1 MDLGNIRS
9 EIDRIDTEMV
19 RLFEERM
26 KLACSVAEYKKA
38 NQMPVYDS
46 GRERQVVNQ
55 LAEKIDPEFE
65 RYMRMLYTTMF
76 AVSRSYQHQK
86 IQAEGEL
93 TKTLQQIINQP
104 PRPFPAKAVV
114 ACQGVEGAYSQ
125 SACEKMFP
133 FPDIHYYG
141 TFEDVFK
148 AVESGAC
155 EYGILPLENSN
166 AGSVNQ
172 VYDLLSQYHFY
183 IVRGVRVHVDHALMA
198 PRGASVEDITQIYSH
213 EQAIAQCS
221 KYLRSLNGVQVTP
234 CQNTA
239 LAAKTVSEAGQK
251 NQAAIASERCGEL
264 YNLQI
269 LKRHIQNGQNNHTR
283 FICISK
289 HLDIF
294 PGASKTS
301 LLLTLPHRPGAL
313 YSVMSKFQALGLN
326 LSKLESRTIPG
337 SDFEFMFY
345 FDVDAS
351 VYSPEFMQLLDE
363 LEQESGSFQYLG
375 SYIEM
380 P

>member
-1 MDLGNIRS
+1 MDLGNIRNK
-9 EIDRIDTEMV
+9 IDGIDTEMV

-26 KLACSVAEYKKA
+26 KLACEVAEYKKA
-38 NQMPVYDS
+38 NNLPVYDS

-55 LAEKIDPEFE
+55 LAEKIDPAFE

-86 IQAEGEL
+86 IQSEGEL
-93 TKTLQQIINQP
+93 TKALTDILNQP
-104 PRPFPAKAVV
+104 PRPFPGKAVV

-125 SACEKMFP
+125 SACEKMFQ

-141 TFEDVFK
+141 TFEDVCR
-148 AVESGAC
+148 AVDKGEC
-155 EYGILPLENSN
+155 EYGILPLENSH

-183 IVRGVRVHVDHALMA
+183 IVRSARVHVDHALMGVK
-198 PRGASVEDITQIYSH
+198 GARVEDLTQIYSH
-213 EQAIAQCS
+213 EQAISQCS
-221 KYLRSLNGVQVTP
+221 KFLQSLEGAQITP
-234 CQNTA
+234 CLNTA
-239 LAAKTVSEAGQK
+239 LAAKTVAEAGRTDA
-251 NQAAIASERCGEL
+251 AAIASERCGEL

-301 LLLTLPHRPGAL
+301 FLLTLPHRPGAL

-326 LSKLESRTIPG
+326 LTKLESRTIPG

-351 VYSPEFMQLLDE
+351 VYSPEFIQLLEE
-363 LEQESGSFQYLG
+363 LEQESSTFQYLG
-375 SYIEM
+375 SYIEL

>member
-1 MDLGNIRS
+1 MDLGNIRN
-9 EIDRIDTEMV
+9 EIDRIDSEMV

-26 KLACSVAEYKKA
+26 KLSCQVAEYKKA

-55 LAEKIDPEFE
+55 LAEKIEPEFE

-86 IQAEGEL
+86 IQSEGEL
-93 TKTLQQIINQP
+93 TRTLEKILNLP
-104 PRPFPAKAVV
+104 PRPFPTKAVV

-125 SACEKMFP
+125 SACEKMFQ

-141 TFEDVFK
+141 TFEDVFT
-148 AVESGAC
+148 AVDRGEC
-155 EYGILPLENSN
+155 EYGILPLENSH

-172 VYDLLSQYHFY
+172 VYDLLNRYHFY
-183 IVRGVRVHVDHALMA
+183 IVRGARVHVDHALMA
-198 PRGASVEDITQIYSH
+198 PRGAQVETLTKIYSH

-221 KYLRSLNGVQVTP
+221 KYLQTLEGVQVTP
-234 CQNTA
+234 CLNTA
-239 LAAKTVSEAGQK
+239 KAAKTVSDS
-251 NQAAIASERCGEL
+251 NRTDFAAIASERCGEL

-289 HLDIF
+289 QLDIF

-301 LLLTLPHRPGAL
+301 LLLSLPHRPGAL

-326 LSKLESRTIPG
+326 LTKLESRTIPG

-351 VYSPEFMQLLDE
+351 VYSPEFIQLLDE

-375 SYIEM
+375 SYIEL

>member
-9 EIDRIDTEMV
+9 EIDRIDSEMI

-38 NQMPVYDS
+38 NNMPVYDS

-55 LAEKIDPEFE
+55 LAEKIDPELE

-86 IQAEGEL
+86 IQSESDL
-93 TKTLQQIINQP
+93 TRALNKILDLP
-104 PRPFPAKAVV
+104 PRPFPTKAVV

-125 SACEKMFP
+125 SACEKMFQ
-133 FPDIHYYG
+133 FPDIHYYN

-148 AVESGAC
+148 AVDSGAC

-183 IVRGVRVHVDHALMA
+183 IVRGARVHVDHALMA
-198 PRGASVEDITQIYSH
+198 PRGACVENLTQIYSH

-221 KYLRSLNGVQVTP
+221 KYLQALEGVQVTP
-234 CQNTA
+234 CLNTA
-239 LAAKTVSEAGQK
+239 LAAKTVAEAGRMDA
-251 NQAAIASERCGEL
+251 AAIASERCGEL

-289 HLDIF
+289 QLDIF

-326 LSKLESRTIPG
+326 LTKLESRTIPG

-351 VYSPEFMQLLDE
+351 VYSPEFIQLLDE
-363 LEQESGSFQYLG
+363 LEQEAGSFQYLG
-375 SYIEM
+375 SYIEL

>member
-1 MDLGNIRS
+1 MDLGNIRN

-26 KLACSVAEYKKA
+26 KLACQVAEYKKA

-46 GRERQVVNQ
+46 GRERQVLNR
-55 LAEKIDPEFE
+55 LAEKIDPDFE

-86 IQAEGEL
+86 IQSEGEL
-93 TKTLQQIINQP
+93 TGALHEILNMP
-104 PRPFPAKAVV
+104 PRPFPTKAVV

-125 SACEKMFP
+125 SACEKMFQ
-133 FPDIHYYG
+133 FPDIRYQA
-141 TFEDVFK
+141 TFEDVCK
-148 AVESGAC
+148 AVERGEC
-155 EYGILPLENSN
+155 EYGILPLENSH

-183 IVRGVRVHVDHALMA
+183 IVRGARVHVDHALMA
-198 PRGASVEDITQIYSH
+198 PKGVRIEDLTQIYSH

-221 KYLRSLNGVQVTP
+221 KLLQSLDNVMVTP
-234 CQNTA
+234 CLNTA
-239 LAAKTVSEAGQK
+239 IAAKTVAEAGRTDC
-251 NQAAIASERCGEL
+251 AAIASERCGEL

-289 HLDIF
+289 HLDVF

-301 LLLTLPHRPGAL
+301 FLLTLPHRPGAL

-326 LSKLESRTIPG
+326 LTKLESRTIPG

-351 VYSPEFMQLLDE
+351 VYSPEFIQLLDE
-363 LEQESGSFQYLG
+363 LEQESGTFQYLG
-375 SYIEM
+375 SYIEL